1 METKEPQ
8 VEVSEGSEP
17 INDYYFHIMRYF
29 IPDFWYLE
37 NKRWFGSNI
46 ELQNKLLLIIRLGL
60 HGKVYVATPDLD
72 EHLDFLLSQY
82 YDLKDNF

>member
-1 METKEPQ
+1 METKEP
-8 VEVSEGSEP
+8 VGVSEVTEP

-60 HGKVYVATPDLD
+60 YSKVHVATPDLD
-72 EHLDFLLSQY
+72 DHLDFILSEY
-82 YDLKDNF
+82 YDVKDQF